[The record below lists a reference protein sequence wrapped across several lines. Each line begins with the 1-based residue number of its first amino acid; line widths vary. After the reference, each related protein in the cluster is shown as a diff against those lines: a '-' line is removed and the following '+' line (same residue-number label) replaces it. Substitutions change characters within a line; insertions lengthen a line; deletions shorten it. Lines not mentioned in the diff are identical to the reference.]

1 MRSKFILFLVVATAI
16 MAIGVYLAL
25 TFLIGGDDTEGDGLA
40 GESQPGLAEGG
51 QLPVGVPLALD
62 NTTVYINPAPNN
74 ALMLQQ
80 EAPVVPVAPEVQPTI
95 AAEQLL
101 PTATVAPEPLQPQ
114 PQPTQPLAPVVV
126 TAQGVVPGVEPI
138 IFIDYVVTA
147 DDTLY
152 RITEKQVTSIELMAV
167 HGIDAQDLVAGAT
180 LRLPVGNPAY
190 CSGSQPY
197 IIRPGDTAYSI
208 AARRGTT
215 AQTLQQLNNLGADYR
230 IDIAD
235 VLCVP

>member
-25 TFLIGGDDTEGDGLA
+25 TFLIGDGTGDDDLVDGEPALTGDG
-40 GESQPGLAEGG
+40 QPLI
-51 QLPVGVPLALD
+51 GVPLTLD
-62 NTTVYINPAPNN
+62 NTTVYINPAPGN

-80 EAPVVPVAPEVQPTI
+80 QEPAEPVAPEAQPTLPPEQFLPTVTPAPEVVQPEP
-95 AAEQLL
+95 AQ
-101 PTATVAPEPLQPQ
+101 PVAPL
-114 PQPTQPLAPVVV
+114 V
-126 TAQGVVPGVEPI
+126 TTGQGIVAGVEPI
-138 IFIDYVVTA
+138 IFVDYIVTS

-167 HGIDAQDLVAGAT
+167 HGIDAQDLVPGAN

-190 CSGSQPY
+190 CAGSRPY
-197 IIRPGDTAYSI
+197 VIRPGDTAYSI
-208 AARRGTT
+208 AVRQGTT
-215 AQTLQQLNNLGADYR
+215 AQTLQQLNNLGADFR

-235 VLCVP
+235 VLCIP